1 MNVGIIG
8 CGLVGQKRSTQL
20 AGANLVAI
28 YDIDTK
34 RAQDLSKATGAK
46 AFGSWQE
53 IIDSKGVDIVI
64 VATTHEWLYP
74 ITKAA
79 ILAGKHVL
87 VEKPAART
95 IKEIEELQ
103 MLAKEHNVLVRV
115 GFNHRYH
122 PALQQARQMVDD
134 DAIGDLMYIRAKY
147 GHGGRIGY
155 DREWRSDP
163 KLAAGGELV
172 EQGIHIIDL
181 ANWFFGFFTYIDGFA
196 STQFWDQE
204 LDDNATM
211 ILKTID
217 KKFATLTVS
226 CTEWKNIFCFEIY
239 GKKGKIEINGLGGS
253 YGTERLTYYKVRP
266 EMGPPETVSWE
277 WPFEDKSWELEMQEF
292 LEDIKQNREPE
303 ADLEAARK
311 AWRIINKVYAQS

>member
-1 MNVGIIG
+1 MNIGIIG

-34 RAQDLSKATGAK
+34 RSQDFSKATGAK
-46 AFGSWQE
+46 VFDSWQE

-95 IKEIEELQ
+95 IEEIEELQ
-103 MLAKEHNVLVRV
+103 RLAKEHSVLVRV

-181 ANWFFGFFTYIDGFA
+181 ANWFFGFFTHIDGFA

-277 WPFEDKSWELEMQEF
+277 WPFEDRSWELEMQEF

-303 ADLEAARK
+303 AGLEAARK

>member
-46 AFGSWQE
+46 VFGSWQE
-53 IIDSKGVDIVI
+53 IIDSKGIDIVI

-95 IKEIEELQ
+95 IEEIEELQ
-103 MLAKEHNVLVRV
+103 KLAKEHKVLVRV

-196 STQFWDQE
+196 STQFWNQE

-277 WPFEDKSWELEMQEF
+277 WPFEDRSWELEMQEF

-303 ADLEAARK
+303 AGLEAARK

>member
-46 AFGSWQE
+46 VFGSWQE
-53 IIDSKGVDIVI
+53 IIDSKGIDIVI

-95 IKEIEELQ
+95 IEEIEELQ
-103 MLAKEHNVLVRV
+103 RLAKEHSVLVRV

-277 WPFEDKSWELEMQEF
+277 WPFEDRSWELEMQEF

-303 ADLEAARK
+303 AGLEAARK

>member
-20 AGANLVAI
+20 VGANLVAI

-103 MLAKEHNVLVRV
+103 MLAKEYNVLVRV

-277 WPFEDKSWELEMQEF
+277 WPFEDRSWELEMQEF

-303 ADLEAARK
+303 AGLEAARK

>member
-8 CGLVGQKRSTQL
+8 CGLVGQKRSKQL
-20 AGANLVAI
+20 AGAHLTAV

-34 RAQDLSKATGAK
+34 RAEAIAETTGAHV
-46 AFGSWQE
+46 ANSWQD
-53 IIDSKGVDIVI
+53 IIASSAVDIVI

-95 IKEIEELQ
+95 IEEIEELQ
-103 MLAKEHNVLVRV
+103 KLAKEHNVLVRV

-163 KLAAGGELV
+163 NLAAGGELV

-226 CTEWKNIFCFEIY
+226 CTEWKNVFCFEIY

-277 WPFEDKSWELEMQEF
+277 WPFEDRSWELEMQEF

-303 ADLEAARK
+303 AGLEAARK

>member
-1 MNVGIIG
+1 MNIGIIG

-28 YDIDTK
+28 YDINTK
-34 RAQDLSKATGAK
+34 GAQDLSKATGAK
-46 AFGSWQE
+46 VFGSWQE
-53 IIDSKGVDIVI
+53 IIDSKDIDIVI
-64 VATTHEWLYP
+64 VATTHEWLYL

-95 IKEIEELQ
+95 IEEIEELQ
-103 MLAKEHNVLVRV
+103 KLAKENKVLVRV

-277 WPFEDKSWELEMQEF
+277 WPFEDRSWELEMQEF

-303 ADLEAARK
+303 AGLEAARK

>member
-8 CGLVGQKRSTQL
+8 CGLVGQKRSKQL
-20 AGANLVAI
+20 AGGHLVAV
-28 YDIDTK
+28 YDID
-34 RAQDLSKATGAK
+34 RSKAEIISNSTGAHI
-46 AFGSWQE
+46 AESWQD
-53 IIDSKGVDIVI
+53 IIDTIAVDIVI

-87 VEKPAART
+87 VEKPAARSLE
-95 IKEIEELQ
+95 EIEDLEN
-103 MLAKEHNVLVRV
+103 LAKEHNVLVRV

-122 PALQQARQMVDD
+122 PALQQARKMVDD
-134 DAIGDLMYIRAKY
+134 GVIGDLMYIRAKY

-155 DREWRSDP
+155 DREWRADP
-163 KLAAGGELV
+163 TLAAGGELV

-181 ANWFFGFFTYIDGFA
+181 SNWFFGQFAYIGGFA

-226 CTEWKNIFCFEIY
+226 CTEWKNVFCFEIY
-239 GKKGKIEINGLGGS
+239 GKKGKLEINGLGGS
-253 YGTERLTYYKVRP
+253 YGVERLTHYSVRP
-266 EMGPPETVSWE
+266 EMGPPDTVSWE
-277 WPFEDKSWELEMQEF
+277 WPFEDRSWELEMEEF
-292 LEDIKQNREPE
+292 LQNIKYNNEPQ
-303 ADLEAARK
+303 AGLNAAKK
-311 AWRIINKVYAQS
+311 AWRIINKVYEQS

>member
-1 MNVGIIG
+1 MNIGIIG

-34 RAQDLSKATGAK
+34 RSQDFSKATGAK
-46 AFGSWQE
+46 VFDSWQE

-95 IKEIEELQ
+95 IEEIEELQ
-103 MLAKEHNVLVRV
+103 RLAKEHSVLVRV

-196 STQFWDQE
+196 STQFWDQK

-277 WPFEDKSWELEMQEF
+277 WPFEDRSWELEMQEF

-303 ADLEAARK
+303 AGLEAARK

>member
-103 MLAKEHNVLVRV
+103 MLAKEYNVLVRV

-277 WPFEDKSWELEMQEF
+277 WPFEDRSWELEMQEF

-303 ADLEAARK
+303 AGLEAARK

>member
-53 IIDSKGVDIVI
+53 IIDSKDVDIVI

-103 MLAKEHNVLVRV
+103 MLAKEYNVLVRV

-181 ANWFFGFFTYIDGFA
+181 ANWFFGFFTHIDGFA

-277 WPFEDKSWELEMQEF
+277 WPFEDGSWELEMQEF

-303 ADLEAARK
+303 AGLEAARK

>member
-8 CGLVGQKRSTQL
+8 CGLVGQKRSKQL
-20 AGANLVAI
+20 AGANLVAV
-28 YDIDTK
+28 YDVNRIKSDII
-34 RAQDLSKATGAK
+34 AEATGAK
-46 AFGSWQE
+46 VFGSWQE
-53 IIDSKGVDIVI
+53 LVDSKGIDIVI

-95 IKEIEELQ
+95 IEEIEDLQ
-103 MLAKEHNVLVRV
+103 KLAKEHTVLVRV

-122 PALQQARQMVDD
+122 PALQKARKMVDGD
-134 DAIGDLMYIRAKY
+134 EIGDLMYIRAKY

-155 DREWRSDP
+155 DREWRADP
-163 KLAAGGELV
+163 VLAAGGELV

-181 ANWFFGFFTYIDGFA
+181 ANWFFGHFSHVAGFA

-226 CTEWKNIFCFEIY
+226 CTEWKNVFCFEIY
-239 GKKGKIEINGLGGS
+239 GKKGKLEINGLGGS
-253 YGTERLTYYKVRP
+253 YGTERLTRYTVRP
-266 EMGPPETVSWE
+266 EMGPPDTVSWE
-277 WPFEDKSWELEMQEF
+277 FPFEDRSWELEMEEF
-292 LEDIKQNREPE
+292 LLNIKHNNEPP
-303 ADLEAARK
+303 AGLEAARK
-311 AWRIINKVYAQS
+311 AWSIINKVYEQS

>member
-1 MNVGIIG
+1 
-8 CGLVGQKRSTQL
+8 
-20 AGANLVAI
+20 
-28 YDIDTK
+28 
-34 RAQDLSKATGAK
+34 
-46 AFGSWQE
+46 
-53 IIDSKGVDIVI
+53 
-64 VATTHEWLYP
+64 
-74 ITKAA
+74 
-79 ILAGKHVL
+79 
-87 VEKPAART
+87 
-95 IKEIEELQ
+95 
-103 MLAKEHNVLVRV
+103 
-115 GFNHRYH
+115 
-122 PALQQARQMVDD
+122 MVDD

-277 WPFEDKSWELEMQEF
+277 WPFEDRSWELEMQEF

-303 ADLEAARK
+303 AGLEAARK

>member
-8 CGLVGQKRSTQL
+8 CGLVGQKRSKQL
-20 AGANLVAI
+20 AGANLVAV
-28 YDIDTK
+28 YDVNRIKSDII
-34 RAQDLSKATGAK
+34 AEATGAK
-46 AFGSWQE
+46 VFDSWQDLV
-53 IIDSKGVDIVI
+53 DSKGVDIVI

-95 IKEIEELQ
+95 IEEIEDLQ
-103 MLAKEHNVLVRV
+103 KLAKEHSVLVRV

-122 PALQQARQMVDD
+122 PALQKARKMVDGD
-134 DAIGDLMYIRAKY
+134 EIGDLMYIRAKY

-155 DREWRSDP
+155 DREWRADP
-163 KLAAGGELV
+163 ALAAGGELV

-181 ANWFFGFFTYIDGFA
+181 ANWFFGHFSSVAGFA

-217 KKFATLTVS
+217 NKFATLTVS
-226 CTEWKNIFCFEIY
+226 CTEWKNVFCFEIY
-239 GKKGKIEINGLGGS
+239 GKKGKLEINGLGGS
-253 YGTERLTYYKVRP
+253 YGTERLTHYRVRP
-266 EMGPPETVSWE
+266 EMGAPDTVSWE
-277 WPFEDKSWELEMQEF
+277 WPFEDRSWELEMEEF
-292 LEDIKQNREPE
+292 LLNIKHNKEPP
-303 ADLEAARK
+303 AGLEAARN
-311 AWRIINKVYAQS
+311 AWSIINKVYEQS

>member
-1 MNVGIIG
+1 MNIGIIG

-46 AFGSWQE
+46 VFGSWQE

-95 IKEIEELQ
+95 IEEIEELQ
-103 MLAKEHNVLVRV
+103 KLAKEHNVLVRV

-277 WPFEDKSWELEMQEF
+277 WPFEDRSWELEMQEF

-303 ADLEAARK
+303 AGLEAARK

>member
-1 MNVGIIG
+1 MNIGIIG

-34 RAQDLSKATGAK
+34 RAQDLSEATGAK
-46 AFGSWQE
+46 VFGSWQE

-95 IKEIEELQ
+95 IEEIEELQ
-103 MLAKEHNVLVRV
+103 KLAKEHKVLVRV

-122 PALQQARQMVDD
+122 PALQQARKMVDD

-277 WPFEDKSWELEMQEF
+277 WPFEDRSWELEMQEF

-303 ADLEAARK
+303 AGLEAARK

>member
-8 CGLVGQKRSTQL
+8 CGLVGQKRSKQL
-20 AGANLVAI
+20 AGANLVAV
-28 YDIDTK
+28 YDVNRIKSDII
-34 RAQDLSKATGAK
+34 AEATGAK
-46 AFGSWQE
+46 VFGSWQE
-53 IIDSKGVDIVI
+53 LVDSKGIDIVI

-95 IKEIEELQ
+95 IEEIEDLQ
-103 MLAKEHNVLVRV
+103 KLAKEHNVLVRV

-122 PALQQARQMVDD
+122 PALQKARKMVDGD
-134 DAIGDLMYIRAKY
+134 EIGDLMYIRAKY

-155 DREWRSDP
+155 DREWRADP
-163 KLAAGGELV
+163 VLAAGGELV

-181 ANWFFGFFTYIDGFA
+181 ANWFFGHFSHVAGFA

-226 CTEWKNIFCFEIY
+226 CTEWKNVFCFEIY
-239 GKKGKIEINGLGGS
+239 GKKGKLEINGLGGS
-253 YGTERLTYYKVRP
+253 YGTERLTHYKVRP
-266 EMGPPETVSWE
+266 EMGPPDTVSWE
-277 WPFEDKSWELEMQEF
+277 FPFEDRSWELEMKEF
-292 LEDIKQNREPE
+292 LLNIKHNNEPP
-303 ADLEAARK
+303 AGLEAARK
-311 AWRIINKVYAQS
+311 AWSIINKVYEQS

>member
-1 MNVGIIG
+1 MNIGIIG

-28 YDIDTK
+28 YDINTK

-46 AFGSWQE
+46 VFGSWQE
-53 IIDSKGVDIVI
+53 IIDSKGIDIVI

-95 IKEIEELQ
+95 IEEIEELQ
-103 MLAKEHNVLVRV
+103 RLAKEHSVLVRV

-122 PALQQARQMVDD
+122 PALQQARKMVDD

-163 KLAAGGELV
+163 NLAAGGELV

-277 WPFEDKSWELEMQEF
+277 WPFEDRSWGREMQEF

-303 ADLEAARK
+303 AGLEAARK

>member
-1 MNVGIIG
+1 MNIGIIG

-46 AFGSWQE
+46 VFGSWQE
-53 IIDSKGVDIVI
+53 IIDSKGIDIVI

-95 IKEIEELQ
+95 IEEIEELQ
-103 MLAKEHNVLVRV
+103 KLAKEHKVLVRV

-277 WPFEDKSWELEMQEF
+277 WPFEDRSWELEMQEF

-303 ADLEAARK
+303 AGLEAARK

>member
-1 MNVGIIG
+1 MNIGIIG

-28 YDIDTK
+28 YDIDAK
-34 RAQDLSKATGAK
+34 RVQDLSKATGAK

-95 IKEIEELQ
+95 IEEIEELQ
-103 MLAKEHNVLVRV
+103 MLAKEYNVLVRV

-181 ANWFFGFFTYIDGFA
+181 ANWFFGFFTHIDGFA

-277 WPFEDKSWELEMQEF
+277 WPFEDRSWELEMQEF

-303 ADLEAARK
+303 AGLEAARK

>member
-1 MNVGIIG
+1 MNIGIIG

-46 AFGSWQE
+46 VFGSWQE

-95 IKEIEELQ
+95 IGEIEELQ
-103 MLAKEHNVLVRV
+103 KLAKEHDVFVRV

-163 KLAAGGELV
+163 NLAAGGELV

-277 WPFEDKSWELEMQEF
+277 WPFEDRSWELEMQEF

-303 ADLEAARK
+303 AGLEAARK

>member
-8 CGLVGQKRSTQL
+8 CGLVGQKRSKQL
-20 AGANLVAI
+20 AGGHLVAV
-28 YDIDTK
+28 YDID
-34 RAQDLSKATGAK
+34 RSKAEIISNSTGAHI
-46 AFGSWQE
+46 AESWQD
-53 IIDSKGVDIVI
+53 IIDTNAVDIVI

-74 ITKAA
+74 ITKTA

-87 VEKPAART
+87 VEKPAARSLE
-95 IKEIEELQ
+95 EIEDLEN
-103 MLAKEHNVLVRV
+103 LAKEHNVLVRV

-122 PALQQARQMVDD
+122 PALQLARKMVDD
-134 DAIGDLMYIRAKY
+134 GVIGDLMYIRAKY

-155 DREWRSDP
+155 DREWRANP
-163 KLAAGGELV
+163 ELAAGGELV

-181 ANWFFGFFTYIDGFA
+181 ANWFFGYFSEVGGFA

-226 CTEWKNIFCFEIY
+226 CTEWKNVFCFEIY
-239 GKKGKIEINGLGGS
+239 GKKGKLQIDGLGGS
-253 YGTERLTYYKVRP
+253 YGVERLTHYSVRP
-266 EMGPPETVSWE
+266 EMGPPDTVSWE
-277 WPFEDKSWELEMQEF
+277 WPFEDRSWELEMEEF
-292 LEDIKQNREPE
+292 LQNIKYNNEPQ
-303 ADLEAARK
+303 AGLNAAKK
-311 AWRIINKVYAQS
+311 AWRIINKVYEQS

>member
-8 CGLVGQKRSTQL
+8 CGLIGQKRSTQL

-46 AFGSWQE
+46 VFGSWQE

-95 IKEIEELQ
+95 IEEIEELQ
-103 MLAKEHNVLVRV
+103 MLAKEYNVLVRV

-163 KLAAGGELV
+163 NLAAGGELV

-277 WPFEDKSWELEMQEF
+277 WPFEDRSWELEMQEF

-303 ADLEAARK
+303 AGLEAARK

>member
-1 MNVGIIG
+1 MNIGIIG

-95 IKEIEELQ
+95 IEEIEELQ
-103 MLAKEHNVLVRV
+103 MLAKEYNVLVRV

-277 WPFEDKSWELEMQEF
+277 WPFEDRSWELEMQEF

-303 ADLEAARK
+303 AGLEAARK

>member
-1 MNVGIIG
+1 MNIGIIG

-46 AFGSWQE
+46 VFGSWQE

-95 IKEIEELQ
+95 IEEIEELQ
-103 MLAKEHNVLVRV
+103 RLAKEHSVLVRV

-181 ANWFFGFFTYIDGFA
+181 ANWFFGFFTHIDGFA

-277 WPFEDKSWELEMQEF
+277 WPFEDRSWELEMQEF

-303 ADLEAARK
+303 AGLEAARK

>member
-8 CGLVGQKRSTQL
+8 CGIVGQKRSKQL

-28 YDIDTK
+28 YDIDTQK
-34 RAQDLSKATGAK
+34 AQDLSKATGAK
-46 AFGSWQE
+46 VFGSWQE

-95 IKEIEELQ
+95 IVEIEELQ
-103 MLAKEHNVLVRV
+103 TLAKEHNVLVRV

-163 KLAAGGELV
+163 NLAAGGELV

-277 WPFEDKSWELEMQEF
+277 WPFEDRSWELEMQEF

-303 ADLEAARK
+303 AGLEAARK

>member
-8 CGLVGQKRSTQL
+8 CGLVGQKRSKQL

-28 YDIDTK
+28 YDIDTQK
-34 RAQDLSKATGAK
+34 AQDLSKATGAK
-46 AFGSWQE
+46 VFGSWQE

-95 IKEIEELQ
+95 IVEIEELQ
-103 MLAKEHNVLVRV
+103 TLAKEHNVLVRV

-163 KLAAGGELV
+163 NLAAGGELV

-277 WPFEDKSWELEMQEF
+277 WPFEDRSWELEMQEF

-303 ADLEAARK
+303 AGLEAARK

>member
-1 MNVGIIG
+1 MNIGIIG

-95 IKEIEELQ
+95 IEEIEELQ
-103 MLAKEHNVLVRV
+103 RLAKEHSVLVRV

-181 ANWFFGFFTYIDGFA
+181 ANWFFGFFTHIDGFA

-277 WPFEDKSWELEMQEF
+277 WPFEDRSWELEMQEF

-303 ADLEAARK
+303 AGLEAARK

>member
-46 AFGSWQE
+46 VFGSWQE

-95 IKEIEELQ
+95 IEEIEELQ
-103 MLAKEHNVLVRV
+103 MLAKEYNVLVRV

-277 WPFEDKSWELEMQEF
+277 WPFEDRSWELEMQEF

-303 ADLEAARK
+303 AGLEAARK